1 MLFVGTHERQLDDKG
16 RLALPA
22 PFRAHLGERCYLMFG
37 ADQCIDVI
45 PSEAFET
52 MAEQLMEKV
61 ERGEVSLQRQRAVSA
76 SASLVT
82 IDKQGRVN
90 IEEKLRAY
98 AGLTTEQPVIVS
110 GNFKRIEIW
119 APERYER
126 VQAAGTSELAG
137 AEA

>member
-22 PFRAHLGERCYLMFG
+22 SFRTHLGERCYLAFG
-37 ADQCIDVI
+37 ADQCVDVI
-45 PSEAFET
+45 PAEVFET

-61 ERGEVSLQRQRAVSA
+61 ERGEVTLQRQRAVSA
-76 SASLVT
+76 SATLVT
-82 IDKQGRVN
+82 VDKQGRVN
-90 IEEKLRAY
+90 LDEKLRTY
-98 AGLTTEQPVIVS
+98 AGLHTEQPVVVT

-126 VQAAGTSELAG
+126 MNAAGTSELAG
-137 AEA
+137 DES

>member
-22 PFRAHLGERCYLMFG
+22 SFRTHLGERCYLAFG
-37 ADQCIDVI
+37 ADQCVDVI
-45 PSEAFET
+45 PAEVFET

-76 SASLVT
+76 SATLVSV
-82 IDKQGRVN
+82 DKQGRVN
-90 IEEKLRAY
+90 VDEKLRTY
-98 AGLTTEQPVIVS
+98 AGLRTEDKVVVT

-119 APERYER
+119 APERHER
-126 VQAAGTSELAG
+126 INAAGTSELAG
-137 AEA
+137 GA

>member
-22 PFRAHLGERCYLMFG
+22 SFRTHLGERCYLAFG
-37 ADQCIDVI
+37 ADQCVDVI
-45 PSEAFET
+45 PAEVFET

-76 SASLVT
+76 SATLVSV
-82 IDKQGRVN
+82 DKQGRVN
-90 IEEKLRAY
+90 VDEKLRTY
-98 AGLTTEQPVIVS
+98 AGLRTEDKVVVT

-119 APERYER
+119 APERHER
-126 VQAAGTSELAG
+126 INAVGTSELAG
-137 AEA
+137 GA